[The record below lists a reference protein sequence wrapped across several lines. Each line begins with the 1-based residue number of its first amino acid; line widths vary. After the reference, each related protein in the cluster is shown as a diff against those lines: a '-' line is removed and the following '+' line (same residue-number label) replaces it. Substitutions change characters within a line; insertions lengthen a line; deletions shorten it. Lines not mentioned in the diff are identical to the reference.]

1 MKLDILNKTG
11 ASTGRSYE
19 FSSALL
25 EEKPNEHAVYL
36 AVKAYLANQRQ
47 GTHKAKERS
56 EVAGSTRKLHK
67 QKGTGGSRKGSIKS
81 GVLHG
86 GARIHGP
93 RPRDYSQDLNKKV
106 KKVARRSVLID
117 KLLNNK
123 VIIVED
129 FSFDT
134 PKTKELHN
142 IFTSLKADKKPLL
155 VTGELNKNVYL
166 SGRNLPKTDVTFA
179 DELNV
184 YDMLKADAV
193 ILFEGAVDKIVQ
205 SIA

>member
-1 MKLDILNKTG
+1 MKLDILNRSG

-19 FSSALL
+19 FSSEML

-93 RPRDYSQDLNKKV
+93 RPRDYSQELNKKV

-129 FSFDT
+129 FNFDT
-134 PKTKELHN
+134 PKTKELLN
-142 IFTSLKADKKPLL
+142 IFSTLKADKKPLL
-155 VTGELNKNVYL
+155 VTGEPNKNIYL

-184 YDMLKADAV
+184 YDMLKADSV
-193 ILFEGAVDKIVQ
+193 ILFEGALDKIVQ

>member
-25 EEKPNEHAVYL
+25 EEKPNENAVYL

>member
-1 MKLDILNKTG
+1 MKLDILNRSG

-19 FSSALL
+19 FSSEML

-93 RPRDYSQDLNKKV
+93 RPRDYSQELNKKV

-134 PKTKELHN
+134 PKTKELLD
-142 IFTSLKADKKPLL
+142 IFSTLKADKKPLL
-155 VTGELNKNVYL
+155 VTGEPNKNIYL

-184 YDMLKADAV
+184 YDMLKADSV
-193 ILFEGAVDKIVQ
+193 ILFEGALDKIVQ

>member
-193 ILFEGAVDKIVQ
+193 
-205 SIA
+205 

>member
-1 MKLDILNKTG
+1 MKLDILNRSG

-19 FSSALL
+19 FSSEML

-67 QKGTGGSRKGSIKS
+67 QNGTGGSRKGSIKS

-93 RPRDYSQDLNKKV
+93 RPRDYSQELNKKV

-129 FSFDT
+129 FNFDT
-134 PKTKELHN
+134 PKTKELLN
-142 IFTSLKADKKPLL
+142 IFSTLKADKKPLL
-155 VTGELNKNVYL
+155 VTG
-166 SGRNLPKTDVTFA
+166 
-179 DELNV
+179 
-184 YDMLKADAV
+184 
-193 ILFEGAVDKIVQ
+193 
-205 SIA
+205 

>member
-1 MKLDILNKTG
+1 MRLDILNKTG